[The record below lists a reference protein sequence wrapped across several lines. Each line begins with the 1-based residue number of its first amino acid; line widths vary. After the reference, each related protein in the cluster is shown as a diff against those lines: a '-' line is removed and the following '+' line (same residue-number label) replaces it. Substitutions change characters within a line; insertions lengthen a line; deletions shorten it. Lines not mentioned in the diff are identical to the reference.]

1 MKWFERSFPS
11 NTPAWMYPSLLER
24 LRGTPARLEERMK
37 SIPNSYYII
46 KLEDKWSIQE
56 NLGHL
61 LDLEPLW
68 SNRIDDI
75 LLGHETLRPT
85 DLANSATDQANH
97 NAQAVQGLLE
107 KFRTAR
113 SAFVAKLEALEPT
126 QFDKTALHPR
136 LNTPMSILDVMYFVA
151 EHDDHHL
158 GMMTRI
164 HKKLET

>member
-1 MKWFERSFPS
+1 MKWFERSFPN

-24 LRGTPARLEERMK
+24 LRGTPARLEEQ
-37 SIPNSYYII
+37 SATIPSSHLTV
-46 KLEDKWSIQE
+46 KLENKWSIQE
-56 NLGHL
+56 NIGHL

-75 LLGHETLRPT
+75 LSGKEKLRPT

-113 SAFVAKLEALEPT
+113 SAFVAKLEVQRTAD
-126 QFDKTALHPR
+126 FDKTALHPR
-136 LNTPMSILDVMYFVA
+136 LNTPMSILDIMYFVA

>member
-11 NTPAWMYPSLLER
+11 NTPAWMFPSLLER
-24 LRGTPARLEERMK
+24 LRGTPARLEERIA
-37 SIPNSYYII
+37 SIPSQHRTV
-46 KLEDKWSIQE
+46 KLENKWSIQE

-75 LLGHETLRPT
+75 LLGHEKLRPT
-85 DLANSATDQANH
+85 DLANQATDLANH

-113 SAFVAKLEALEPT
+113 SAFVAKLEAQET
-126 QFDKTALHPR
+126 ADFDKTALHPR
-136 LNTPMSILDVMYFVA
+136 LNTPMSILDITYFVA